1 MINYKKISALL
12 LLMFLTAPLV
22 VAGTVTRSFDKTA
35 YSPGEVVTV
44 TLTLSGV
51 GDAPLAGIT
60 ENAPT
65 GWVVSNPTTPLNTN
79 LRMMVVKDM
88 GGTIPSSVNYQ
99 VTIPTDYTQLS
110 AVFSGTFTF
119 GDPQSPILGATSI
132 IVSSL
137 STCNQDTNT
146 KPDCG
151 ANCEEKCGL
160 NKECLTDADCL
171 NNNCRY
177 KNHGSGD
184 EYMTCEQI
192 VCQNGWVE
200 GLNEECDDGNAAN
213 GDGCSV
219 VCTVDREYTCTGSPS
234 VCKKNDGR
242 SCTSNSECVSNRC
255 DTSVCRPVNCGNNVV
270 NNNEGCDDNNAINGD
285 GCSKICEQEEG
296 YTCTG
301 SPSVCLKNSGLSCSN
316 GNECVSGYCD
326 DGTCET
332 SCGNGR
338 INGNDECDFLDEF
351 VDFGGKT
358 CASVKSQGYTGALGC
373 SDGCKLITTNCQKC
387 GDNYVSG
394 IERCDNTDFGGKTCA
409 SVNPATPLGTLSC
422 NDDCTFN
429 TESCITEE
437 TPEQPTTCSDEC
449 TSPEVCYNSEC
460 ITPEKSEFLAGAE
473 WLYDEKPAGGSQ
485 LSWLS
490 RIADFFRSLLD

>member
-1 MINYKKISALL
+1 MKKWLICLIGLIIVPALAFAFTVNL
-12 LLMFLTAPLV
+12 NCPDSV
-22 VAGTVTRSFDKTA
+22 VAGTDVDCVFDLNRNDETVNAFQFKVSVPSGFIAREPLLTSSGTVLQLDALNQNALFFSLSNINGVIGTLHLTA
-35 YSPGEVVTV
+35 GTISGSISLTDKAPDFTSNAETITV
-44 TLTLSGV
+44 T
-51 GDAPLAGIT
+51 
-60 ENAPT
+60 
-65 GWVVSNPTTPLNTN
+65 
-79 LRMMVVKDM
+79 
-88 GGTIPSSVNYQ
+88 
-99 VTIPTDYTQLS
+99 
-110 AVFSGTFTF
+110 
-119 GDPQSPILGATSI
+119 TST
-132 IVSSL
+132 
-137 STCNQDTNT
+137 STCNQGTDTS
-146 KPDCG
+146 PDCG
-151 ANCEEKCGL
+151 ANCANRCEL
-160 NKECLTDADCL
+160 NKKCLINDDCL
-171 NNNCRY
+171 SNNCRY
-177 KNHGSGD
+177 KNHGLGD

-338 INGNDECDFLDEF
+338 INGNDECDFLDDEF
-351 VDFGGKT
+351 VDFDSKT
-358 CASVKSQGYTGALGC
+358 CASVKGQGYTGALGC
-373 SDGCKLITTNCQKC
+373 SDSCKLITTNCQKC